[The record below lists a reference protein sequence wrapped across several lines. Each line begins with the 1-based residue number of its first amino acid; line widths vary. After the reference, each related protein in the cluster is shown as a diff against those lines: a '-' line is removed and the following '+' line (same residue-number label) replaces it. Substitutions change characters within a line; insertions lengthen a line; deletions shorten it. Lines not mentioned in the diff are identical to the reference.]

1 MRLRFPWLLLIPV
14 GVAIAAAAQR
24 GIEEVAI
31 AELGPGTTVEG
42 LAGCEQAFEE
52 AALAGTF
59 VLYEPGAR
67 RLRGCHLE
75 RAMDGYLPASTFKI
89 PNALIG
95 LETGAVRDEHEVMA
109 WDGVARRVASWNR
122 DHDLASAMRDS
133 VLWYY
138 QAMARRIG
146 EPRMRHWIGV
156 LDYGNGDIG
165 GGLDRFWL
173 DGRMRISALQQLAFL
188 TRLRDG
194 SLPLSA
200 RSQAIVR
207 RILVRDQG
215 AGWVLHGKTGWTDAP
230 DPDTGWFV
238 GWVERDGKAH
248 VYALNADL
256 ARDSDGP
263 KREQLAR
270 RLLAG
275 AGLIAVE

>member
-1 MRLRFPWLLLIPV
+1 MRLRFLWLLLVPV
-14 GVAIAAAAQR
+14 GAAIAAAAQR
-24 GIEEVAI
+24 GIEEVAV

-42 LAGCEQAFEE
+42 LAGCEQAFKE
-52 AALAGTF
+52 AGLAGTF
-59 VLYEPGAR
+59 VLYEPGAK

-95 LETGAVRDEHEVMA
+95 LETGAVRDEHEAVA
-109 WDGVARRVASWNR
+109 WDGVERRVASWNR

-133 VLWYY
+133 AVWYY

-156 LDYGNGDIG
+156 LEYGNGDIG
-165 GGLDRFWL
+165 GRIDAFWL

-194 SLPLSA
+194 SLPMSA
-200 RSQAIVR
+200 RSQRIVR
-207 RILVRDQG
+207 ELLVRDQG
-215 AGWVLHGKTGWTDAP
+215 EGWALHAKTGWADAP

-238 GWVERDGKAH
+238 GWVERDGKAQ
-248 VYALNADL
+248 VFALNADL
-256 ARDSDGP
+256 AQAGDGP
-263 KREQLAR
+263 KREQVAR

-275 AGLIAVE
+275 EGLLPKS

>member
-1 MRLRFPWLLLIPV
+1 MRPRLLWLLLVPAGI
-14 GVAIAAAAQR
+14 ALAAAAQR
-24 GIEEVAI
+24 RVDDVAV
-31 AELGPGTTVEG
+31 AELGAGTTVGE
-42 LAGCEQAFEE
+42 LDGCEAAFRD
-52 AALAGTF
+52 AKLTGTF
-59 VLYEPGAR
+59 VLYEPTSH

-95 LETGAVRDEHEVMA
+95 LETVAVRDEHEVMA
-109 WDGVARRVASWNR
+109 WDGKARRVASWNR

-138 QAMARRIG
+138 QAMALRIG
-146 EPRMRHWIGV
+146 EPRMRHWIGE
-156 LDYGNGDIG
+156 LGYGNGDIG

-173 DGRMRISALQQLAFL
+173 DGRLRISALQQVAFL

-200 RSQAIVR
+200 RSQDIVR

-215 AGWVLHGKTGWTDAP
+215 EGWVLHGKTGWTDAP

-238 GWVERDGKAH
+238 GWVERDGKAY

-256 ARDSDGP
+256 AQDSDAP
-263 KREQLAR
+263 KREQVAR

-275 AGLIAVE
+275 EGLIPAK